1 MSSLEAARQVLET
14 VLDKMAID
22 GRIGEAE
29 LNDKEILTISSDD
42 QKLLIGKGGENLRA
56 LEYLV
61 NNLARKKAH
70 DYQYVVIDVADY
82 KRDKE
87 NRLIRIAS
95 EAAEQAVSQGQ
106 VVRLKPMN
114 SYERRIVHTALAE
127 RADIETESEGEEP
140 YRKIV
145 VRTRQ

>member
-14 VLDKMAID
+14 VLDKMSID
-22 GRIGEAE
+22 AQIGEAE

-61 NNLARKKAH
+61 NSLARKQVE

-82 KRDKE
+82 KKE
-87 NRLIRIAS
+87 KEDRLIRMAT
-95 EAAEQAVSQGQ
+95 EAADAATEKGRVI
-106 VVRLKPMN
+106 RLKPMN
-114 SYERRIVHTALAE
+114 SYERRIVHTALAD
-127 RADIETESEGEEP
+127 RSDIETASEGEEP

-145 VRTRQ
+145 VRARP